1 MKKDNQLKIGD
12 AIKQLFHS
20 YHLDDKV
27 AEVRIRDMWGTIM
40 GAAVKRYTGE
50 IRFNKGVL
58 IIYLQSSPLKQD
70 LQFSKDMIIKRINEE
85 LGENLVREVVI
96 R

>member
-1 MKKDNQLKIGD
+1 MKKDNQQKIGD

-27 AEVRIRDMWGTIM
+27 AEVRIRDMWGAIM
-40 GAAVKRYTGE
+40 GAAVKRYTRE
-50 IRFNKGVL
+50 VRFNKGVL
-58 IIYLQSSPLKQD
+58 IIYLDSSPLKQD
-70 LQFSKDMIIKRINEE
+70 LQFSKDSIIRRMNEE
-85 LGENLVREVVI
+85 LGENMVREVVI

>member
-1 MKKDNQLKIGD
+1 MKKDNQQKIGD

-27 AEVRIRDMWGTIM
+27 AEVRIKEMWETIM
-40 GAAVKRYTGE
+40 GAPIKRYTGE
-50 IRFNKGVL
+50 MYFNKGVL
-58 IIYLQSSPLKQD
+58 TIFITSAPLKQD
-70 LQFSKDMIIKRINEE
+70 IQYSKDSIIQRINDE
-85 LGENLVREVVI
+85 LGERIVKEVVI

>member
-1 MKKDNQLKIGD
+1 MKKDNQQKIGD

-27 AEVRIRDMWGTIM
+27 AEVRIREMWGTIM
-40 GAAVKRYTGE
+40 GAPVKRYTGE

-58 IIYLQSSPLKQD
+58 LIYLQSSPLKQD
-70 LQFSKDMIIKRINEE
+70 LQYSKDTIIRRINEE
-85 LGENLVREVVI
+85 LGENIVREVVI

>member
-1 MKKDNQLKIGD
+1 MKKDNQQKIGD
-12 AIKQLFHS
+12 AIRQLFHS

-27 AEVRIRDMWGTIM
+27 AEVRIREQWETIM

-50 IRFNKGVL
+50 IRFAKGIL
-58 IIYLQSSPLKQD
+58 TIYIQSAPLKQD
-70 LQFSKDMIIKRINEE
+70 LLYSKQQIIQRINEE
-85 LGENLVREVVI
+85 LGDQVVKEVVI